1 MPQQAPLILIIDD
14 EPEFVEILKTKLV
27 SVGFRVQTA
36 SGGEEGIREIKAAPP
51 DLVLLDMKMPGL
63 SGADTLLKIKED
75 PAMKGVKV
83 VFLTNFGA
91 PRAEFSA
98 DEKFAKDLGAAG
110 YLKKTDDL
118 DAMVQN
124 IQLFLPAG
132 Q

>member
-27 SVGFRVQTA
+27 SVGFRVQTV

-83 VFLTNFGA
+83 VFLTNFGD

>member
-27 SVGFRVQTA
+27 SVGFRVQTV

-83 VFLTNFGA
+83 VFLTNCGD